1 MSVKVSW
8 YNDEKTI
15 VLQTFGKNV
24 SAEDWREAARLSNAL
39 LTSVDHTVDLI
50 ITYTEL
56 TKLPANL
63 FSASKYVESLIPP
76 NQGLVVVVATQAII
90 GAFNELMRRLMPKVV
105 NDMVRVNTLEDAE
118 AYIAMH
124 RTGSKEQS

>member
-8 YNDEKTI
+8 FNDKKTI
-15 VLQTFGKNV
+15 VIQTFGKDV
-24 SAEDWREAARLSNAL
+24 TADDWREAARLSNAL
-39 LTSVDHTVDLI
+39 LTSVDHVVDII

-56 TKLPANL
+56 TKLPPNL

-76 NQGLVVVVATQAII
+76 NQGMVVVVATQAII

-105 NDMVRVNTLEDAE
+105 NDSVMVNTIEEAQ
-118 AYIAMH
+118 AYINA
-124 RTGSKEQS
+124 RRDNSQNN

>member
-15 VLQTFGKNV
+15 VVQAFGKDV
-24 SAEDWREAARLSNAL
+24 VADDWREAARLSNGL
-39 LTSVDHTVDLI
+39 LTSVDHTVDII

-56 TKLPANL
+56 TKLPPNL
-63 FSASKYVESLIPP
+63 FSASKYVESLIPN

-105 NDMVRVNTLEDAE
+105 NDTVMVNTFEDALR
-118 AYIAMH
+118 YIEMRRGNTA
-124 RTGSKEQS
+124 

>member
-15 VLQTFGKNV
+15 VLQTFGKDVVAN
-24 SAEDWREAARLSNAL
+24 DWREAARLSNQL
-39 LTSVDHTVDLI
+39 LTSVEHTVDLI

-56 TKLPANL
+56 TKLPPNL
-63 FSASKYVESLIPP
+63 FSASNYVESMIPK

-105 NDMVRVNTLEDAE
+105 NGTVMVNTIEDAE
-118 AYIAMH
+118 DYIARH
-124 RTGSKEQS
+124 RSHSLE